1 MSINQVAGE
10 LTSKE
15 SLTVEIGKGEEKHLN
30 RHKNYLS
37 IDTETGGL
45 SSDKHDILSIG
56 YVVTD
61 KDLCTI
67 EKGEILIK
75 GRLRRTTADALAIN
89 KIDIKEHNKIA
100 GTRKKAVKKLQE
112 VISRHWENNHP
123 TLIGQNIPFDVKFL
137 KVLFDSEGQD
147 FTPDYTSIDLKILWQ
162 TLIALGRVNTADA
175 KLDTILD
182 YLKMGTT
189 GQRHSA
195 LVDAENVLEVLK
207 AIRVYI
213 SVF

>member
-1 MSINQVAGE
+1 MSINDECGKLPPKDIPAEVIAGSE
-10 LTSKE
+10 
-15 SLTVEIGKGEEKHLN
+15 GKHLN
-30 RHKNYLS
+30 RHKKYFS

-45 SSDKHDILSIG
+45 SSSNHDVLSIG

-75 GRLRRTTADALAIN
+75 GRLRRVTKDALAIN

-100 GTRKKAVKKLQE
+100 CTRKKAIKKLQE
-112 VISRHWENNHP
+112 VISRHWENNRP
-123 TLIGQNIPFDVKFL
+123 TLIGQNVPFDVRFL
-137 KVLFDSEGQD
+137 RALFESEGQE
-147 FTPDYTSIDLKILWQ
+147 FSPDYTSIDLKVLWQ
-162 TLIALGRVNTADA
+162 TLIALGRVNTPDA

-195 LVDAENVLEVLK
+195 LVDAENVIEVLK